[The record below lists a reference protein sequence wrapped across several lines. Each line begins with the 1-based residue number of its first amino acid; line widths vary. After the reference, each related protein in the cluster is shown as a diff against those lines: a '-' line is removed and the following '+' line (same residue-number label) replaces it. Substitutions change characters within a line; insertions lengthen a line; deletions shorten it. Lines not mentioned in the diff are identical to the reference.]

1 MRSSL
6 RISLGFASNHH
17 HLSQVFGRLTRRSG
31 ESLPLFFSRGP
42 CNASKLWTKSCG
54 ISSCGGGEIFGSPWT
69 AECFGK
75 CHEREKENPCRVVF
89 LSQGVIKLRILWWSN
104 DTNVWWIWGISL
116 IRMHCMSWCHIM
128 TPCVMDPFESQKGW
142 WDHVQEASRTRNPLR
157 ILLYPPKSR

>member
-1 MRSSL
+1 MRSSS

-17 HLSQVFGRLTRRSG
+17 HLSQVFGRLTVGLVNRCR
-31 ESLPLFFSRGP
+31 FFSRGHV
-42 CNASKLWTKSCG
+42 CLKVVDKVLWHFMK
-54 ISSCGGGEIFGSPWT
+54 CGGGEIFGSPWT

-116 IRMHCMSWCHIM
+116 ELVSYNDPLCHG
-128 TPCVMDPFESQKGW
+128 PFRKPKRLMGSCPGSIQNKKPSQ
-142 WDHVQEASRTRNPLR
+142 NPALS
-157 ILLYPPKSR
+157 PKK

>member
-1 MRSSL
+1 MRSSS
-6 RISLGFASNHH
+6 RMSLGS
-17 HLSQVFGRLTRRSG
+17 LKSPPLPQVFGRLTVGLVNRCR
-31 ESLPLFFSRGP
+31 FFSRGHV
-42 CNASKLWTKSCG
+42 CLKVVDKVLWHF
-54 ISSCGGGEIFGSPWT
+54 IVRGGEIFGSPWT

-128 TPCVMDPFESQKGW
+128 TPCVMDLFESQKGW

-157 ILLYPPKSR
+157 ILLYPPKKSKK